1 MNLLGWIFRHTIASV
16 PFGIATMILIA
27 IYIALGSGFPS
38 LREYF
43 EMDELMFFSAWPLKV
58 LMTLLVVNLAVVTVR
73 RIPLT
78 PPRYGVW
85 CIHIGI
91 ITLVLSTSVYY
102 SQKVEGLTIIPTN
115 GVTQHFYDRWERSL
129 YVRAEFRR
137 SEPAVL
143 STLPRFGTYEP
154 GKSDAR
160 LTRSRDLNDVQF
172 VVRDVDRA
180 TGERV
185 MRPLHEVIGLPDP
198 VTFDVV
204 GYWPYASIQKA
215 WRENV
220 EGGSV
225 GIMVRFADVVDPA
238 ANVASSEVYGETGG
252 VREPAESGAERE
264 RSESEREGSESER
277 ADNGA
282 SGGARSD
289 GVEYLVAGDA
299 DSERGARG
307 LVEIEHRHLPTQADV
322 DLLVGSASRLH
333 ELTLKIG
340 GTNETGEP
348 IKRFVEPGE
357 RLEIGEYVIV
367 VEGFVPQFPMSGTGE
382 PVDVLS
388 LLVERKEGEPKQYRR
403 MVLNGQPT
411 QTDFRLDVA
420 GSGPMGQRQTTPLDP
435 DLNIEYRFNDPMRLM
450 PGEETTA
457 RHLLLT
463 SQESD
468 VVRSLVTDI
477 RKPHRAEL
485 HASGRGELSTEA
497 SLPLLGGTDA
507 PPVRRIAFERRTGLS
522 RFEQLFIVPE
532 VFRDQDEAAAGLH
545 QVVQLRVSSGSFTR
559 DVYVPY
565 SLWAFDGLF
574 QSATINIPGA
584 TMPVE
589 IALGNTR
596 RDLPLRVKL
605 DRFEAVPYAG
615 APVAATSLMRDFR
628 SHITV
633 TDLMRPW
640 TKQDTVKLNAPVYVR
655 RPVNPAV
662 PLVTES
668 WIFYQAQW
676 DPEGQR
682 WTVLGVAN
690 RPAVRVMALA
700 CVLITVGLCYAFY
713 VKPVLIE
720 RMKRR
725 ALEAAQKKSNSPAR
739 KEQAVMT

>member
-1 MNLLGWIFRHTIASV
+1 MKILGWLFRHTIASV
-16 PFGIATMILIA
+16 PFGIATMVLIA

-58 LMTLLVVNLAVVTVR
+58 MMALLVVNLAVVTIR

-102 SQKVEGLTIIPTN
+102 SQKVEGLTIIPMN

-154 GKSDAR
+154 GKSDRR
-160 LTRSRDLNDVQF
+160 LKRSKELKDVQF

-185 MRPLHEVIGLPDP
+185 MRPLHEVIGLPHP

-204 GYWPYASIQKA
+204 GYWPYASIQKT

-225 GIMVRFADVVDPA
+225 GIMVQFADVAKPEV
-238 ANVASSEVYGETGG
+238 NRSENDGHGGAGG
-252 VREPAESGAERE
+252 VRERAETGPDRAESGSVRVGDA
-264 RSESEREGSESER
+264 S
-277 ADNGA
+277 ADGV
-282 SGGARSD
+282 RSD

-322 DLLVGSASRLH
+322 DLLIGSASRLH

-340 GTNETGEP
+340 GADGGAAAKGEA

-357 RLEIGEYVIV
+357 RFEIGEYVIV

-403 MVLNGQPT
+403 MVLNGQST
-411 QTDFRLDVA
+411 QTDFRLDVVGA
-420 GSGPMGQRQTTPLDP
+420 GPMGQRQTTPLDP

-450 PGEETTA
+450 PGQETTA

-463 SQESD
+463 SEESD

-477 RKPHRAEL
+477 RRPHRTER
-485 HASGRGELSTEA
+485 HESGRGELSTDA
-497 SLPLLGGTDA
+497 SLPLLGGIDA
-507 PPVRRIAFERRTGLS
+507 PPVRRIAFERRTGLA

-532 VFRDQDEAAAGLH
+532 VFRDKDEAAAGLH
-545 QVVQLRVSSGSFTR
+545 QVVQLRVNSGEFTR

-605 DRFEAVPYAG
+605 DRFEALPYAG

-676 DPEGQR
+676 DPGGQR

-690 RPAVRVMALA
+690 RPAVRVMAFA
-700 CVLITVGLCYAFY
+700 CVLITIGLCYAFY

-725 ALEAAQKKSNSPAR
+725 ALEAAQKKSVGVGRQEA
-739 KEQAVMT
+739 AGVT